1 MEQKKIYISG
11 PISGYD
17 YKERQQVFAK
27 VQEVFELIGYEVKN
41 PLANGMPPNASTHQ
55 HMKADLKML
64 LECDEII
71 MLKDWN
77 CSAGC
82 QRELNV
88 AVATGMKVLFENTST
103 PIAFITPIGG
113 LSVIQTEFK

>member
-41 PLANGMPPNASTHQ
+41 PLANGMPPKRLYPSTHESRF
-55 HMKADLKML
+55 K
-64 LECDEII
+64 
-71 MLKDWN
+71 
-77 CSAGC
+77 
-82 QRELNV
+82 NV
-88 AVATGMKVLFENTST
+88 A
-103 PIAFITPIGG
+103 
-113 LSVIQTEFK
+113 